1 MRDKVTVFVKS
12 RFENPT
18 VATAENPHLRV
29 VNLALIEGQGKCGE
43 GNRVSEHRDQS
54 IVAVLF

>member
-29 VNLALIEGQGKCGE
+29 VNLALIEGEGKRGE
-43 GNRVSEHRDQS
+43 GNRVFGHCDQN